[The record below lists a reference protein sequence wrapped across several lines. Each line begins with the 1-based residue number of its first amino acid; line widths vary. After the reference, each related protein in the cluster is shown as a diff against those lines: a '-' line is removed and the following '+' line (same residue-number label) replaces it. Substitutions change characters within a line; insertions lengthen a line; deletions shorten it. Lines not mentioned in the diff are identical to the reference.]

1 MVTVVDHPLVKVKLS
16 IMRDEKTK
24 SKEFRE
30 SLDEIASLM
39 CYEVF
44 KDIGT
49 HEVEDESYYTP
60 TGTKLN
66 RVKLNYRII
75 LAPILR
81 AGIGMVDGVRNMIP
95 TARIGHIGMY
105 RDEETLVPH
114 EYYFKLPK
122 VENPL
127 VVICDPMLATGG
139 SAIAAIDAVKKRNY
153 KNIRLMCL
161 VGCPEGVKAVTEAH
175 PDVDIYIASIDSHLN
190 EHGYII
196 PGLGDA
202 GDRIFG
208 TK

>member
-1 MVTVVDHPLVKVKLS
+1 MLTVIHHPLIEVKLS
-16 IMRDEKTK
+16 IMRDANTK

-39 CYEVF
+39 SFEVF
-44 KDIGT
+44 KDIDIYET
-49 HEVEDESYYTP
+49 NDTYLTP
-60 TGTKLN
+60 TGVELHKKKPVN
-66 RVKLNYRII
+66 KIV

-95 TARIGHIGMY
+95 TARIGHIGMF
-105 RDEETLVPH
+105 RDEKTLIPH
-114 EYYFKLPK
+114 EYYFKLPD

-127 VVICDPMLATGG
+127 VVVVDPMLATGG
-139 SAIAAIDAVKKRNY
+139 SAISAISAIKKRGY

-161 VGCPEGVKAVTEAH
+161 VGCPEGVKAIEEAH
-175 PDVDIYIASIDSHLN
+175 PDVHIYLASLDEKLN
-190 EHGYII
+190 ENGYIL

>member
-1 MVTVVDHPLVKVKLS
+1 MLTIVKHPLIDVKLN
-16 IMRDEKTK
+16 IMRDQNTK

-30 SLDEIASLM
+30 NLDEIGSLM
-39 CYEVF
+39 TFEVF
-44 KDIGT
+44 KDVDVYDTDTTIT
-49 HEVEDESYYTP
+49 TP
-60 TGTKLN
+60 TGAVLPKRKL
-66 RVKLNYRII
+66 KQKII

-95 TARIGHIGMY
+95 TARIGHIGMF
-105 RDEETLVPH
+105 RDEETLEPH
-114 EYYFKLPK
+114 EYYFKLPE

-127 VVICDPMLATGG
+127 VVIVDPMLATGG
-139 SAIAAIDAVKKRNY
+139 SAKAAIAAVKKRGY

-161 VGCPEGVKAVTEAH
+161 VGVPEGVKAVEEAY
-175 PDVDIYIASIDSHLN
+175 PDVHIYLASLDEHLN
-190 EHGYII
+190 EVGYIM

>member
-1 MVTVVDHPLVKVKLS
+1 MLKVVDHPLIQVKLN
-16 IMRDEKTK
+16 IMRDERTK

-30 SLDEIASLM
+30 NLDEIASLM
-39 CYEVF
+39 CFEVF
-44 KDIGT
+44 KDLKVHQEKETIT
-49 HEVEDESYYTP
+49 TP
-60 TGTKLN
+60 TGVTLPKL
-66 RVKLNYRII
+66 KLDYKII

-105 RDEETLVPH
+105 RDEETMIPH
-114 EYYFKLPK
+114 EYYFKLPD

-139 SAIAAIDAVKKRNY
+139 SAIAAIDAVKKRGY

-161 VGCPEGVKAVTEAH
+161 VGVKKGIDAVSQAH
-175 PDVDIYIASIDSHLN
+175 PDVDIYIAAVDEKLN
-190 EHGYII
+190 EKCYIL

>member
-1 MVTVVDHPLVKVKLS
+1 MLTICKHPLIDVKLS
-16 IMRDEKTK
+16 IMRDERTK

-44 KDIGT
+44 KDVKTINSN
-49 HEVEDESYYTP
+49 ENIVTP
-60 TGTKLN
+60 TGITLPK
-66 RVKLNYRII
+66 VKLESKII

-105 RDEETLVPH
+105 RNEETLEPI
-114 EYYFKLPK
+114 EYYFKLPI
-122 VENPL
+122 VDNPL
-127 VVICDPMLATGG
+127 VVVVDPMLATGG
-139 SAIAAIDAVKKRNY
+139 SAISAISAIKKRGYN
-153 KNIRLMCL
+153 NIRLMCL
-161 VGCPEGVKAVTEAH
+161 VGSPQGVKAVEEAF
-175 PDVDIYIASIDSHLN
+175 PDVHIFLASLDEKLN
-190 EHGYII
+190 EKGYIL

>member
-1 MVTVVDHPLVKVKLS
+1 MLTICKHPLIDVKLS
-16 IMRDEKTK
+16 IMRDSQTK

-44 KDIGT
+44 KDIKT
-49 HEVEDESYYTP
+49 YNSEETFMTP
-60 TGTKLN
+60 TGVELP
-66 RVKLNYRII
+66 RVKLESKII

-105 RDEETLVPH
+105 RNEETLEPV
-114 EYYFKLPK
+114 EYYFKLPI

-127 VVICDPMLATGG
+127 VVVVDPMLATGG
-139 SAIAAIDAVKKRNY
+139 SAIAAISAIKKRGY

-161 VGCPEGVKAVTEAH
+161 VGVPEGVQAVQNAF
-175 PDVDIYIASIDSHLN
+175 PDVDIYLASLDEKLN
-190 EHGYII
+190 ESGYIL

>member
-1 MVTVVDHPLVKVKLS
+1 MLTIIHHPLIEVKLS
-16 IMRDEKTK
+16 IMRDAKTK

-39 CYEVF
+39 SFEVF
-44 KDIGT
+44 KDLTI
-49 HEVEDESYYTP
+49 HDEEEMYETP
-60 TGTKLN
+60 TGAKLHKK
-66 RVKLNYRII
+66 KLDYKII

-81 AGIGMVDGVRNMIP
+81 AGVGMVDGVRNMIP

-105 RDEETLVPH
+105 RDEKTLEPI
-114 EYYFKLPK
+114 EYYFKLPV

-127 VVICDPMLATGG
+127 VVVVDPMLATGG
-139 SAIAAIDAVKKRNY
+139 SACLAISAIKKRGY

-161 VGCPEGVKAVTEAH
+161 VGCKQGVDAVEKMH
-175 PDVDIYIASIDSHLN
+175 PDVPIFLAALDEKLN
-190 EHGYII
+190 EKGYIL

>member
-1 MVTVVDHPLVKVKLS
+1 MLTVCKHPLIEVKLS

-44 KDIGT
+44 KDIQT
-49 HEVEDESYYTP
+49 VESEEIITTP
-60 TGTKLN
+60 TGVDLPK
-66 RVKLNYRII
+66 VKLQSKII

-105 RDEETLVPH
+105 RNEETLEPV
-114 EYYFKLPK
+114 EYYFKLPA

-127 VVICDPMLATGG
+127 VVVVDPMLATGG
-139 SAIAAIDAVKKRNY
+139 SAISAIGAIRKRGY
-153 KNIRLMCL
+153 TNIRLMCL
-161 VGCPEGVKAVTEAH
+161 VGAPQGVKAVEKMY
-175 PDVDIYIASIDSHLN
+175 PDVPIYLAALDEKLN
-190 EHGYII
+190 EKGYIL

>member
-1 MVTVVDHPLVKVKLS
+1 MLTIIHHPLIEIKMS

-39 CYEVF
+39 SFEVF
-44 KDIGT
+44 KDLGVHDT
-49 HEVEDESYYTP
+49 EEVITTP
-60 TGTKLN
+60 TGSKLKKK
-66 RVKLNYRII
+66 KLDYKII

-81 AGIGMVDGVRNMIP
+81 AGVGMVDGVRNMIP
-95 TARIGHIGMY
+95 TARIGHIGMF

-114 EYYFKLPK
+114 EYYFKLP
-122 VENPL
+122 VVDNPL
-127 VVICDPMLATGG
+127 VVVVDPMLATGG
-139 SAIAAIDAVKKRNY
+139 SACAAISAIKKRGY

-161 VGCPEGVKAVTEAH
+161 VGCQQGVDAVEKEH
-175 PDVDIYIASIDSHLN
+175 PDVHIYLASLDERLN
-190 EHGYII
+190 EKGYII